1 LAAFQAA
8 LCFCSTAEKHFR
20 AATAG
25 AMLTSVPGA
34 VRRRPCG
41 SFAPSAINHNPTV
54 RSMMTRK
61 KPREDW
67 IARDLPVVAE
77 LKQCRRLAKDHWQ
90 GVDVDGTILDI
101 IEAEEGLSP
110 AIDACL
116 PAAGVFPT
124 IARER

>member
-1 LAAFQAA
+1 
-8 LCFCSTAEKHFR
+8 
-20 AATAG
+20 
-25 AMLTSVPGA
+25 
-34 VRRRPCG
+34 
-41 SFAPSAINHNPTV
+41 
-54 RSMMTRK
+54 MTRK

-110 AIDACL
+110 AIDACF
-116 PAAGVFPT
+116 VFPAPINRFRQ
-124 IARER
+124 IAATR

>member
-1 LAAFQAA
+1 
-8 LCFCSTAEKHFR
+8 
-20 AATAG
+20 
-25 AMLTSVPGA
+25 
-34 VRRRPCG
+34 
-41 SFAPSAINHNPTV
+41 
-54 RSMMTRK
+54 MMPRK

-77 LKQCRRLAKDHWQ
+77 LKQCRWLAKDHWQ

-116 PAAGVFPT
+116 PAADVFPA

>member
-25 AMLTSVPGA
+25 AMLTTVPGA

-41 SFAPSAINHNPTV
+41 NFAPSAINHNPTV

-110 AIDACL
+110 AIDACF
-116 PAAGVFPT
+116 AGSGCVSQP
-124 IARER
+124 

>member
-1 LAAFQAA
+1 LRE
-8 LCFCSTAEKHFR
+8 LR
-20 AATAG
+20 AKRDQ
-25 AMLTSVPGA
+25 SQPD
-34 VRRRPCG
+34 
-41 SFAPSAINHNPTV
+41 SA
-54 RSMMTRK
+54 MMTRK

-77 LKQCRRLAKDHWQ
+77 LKQCWRLAKDHWQ

-116 PAAGVFPT
+116 RQRVCFQHQ
-124 IARER
+124 